1 MTHTLIKDEVKSGA
15 QAINVQ
21 NADSDS
27 DDPFGLTSSKS
38 RRATNAEGRSHRKQF
53 AKEMRR
59 AGSATIRDKEAYI
72 LIDGIRT
79 ETQVVKYEGTE
90 EEKKLDREE

>member
-1 MTHTLIKDEVKSGA
+1 
-15 QAINVQ
+15 
-21 NADSDS
+21 
-27 DDPFGLTSSKS
+27 
-38 RRATNAEGRSHRKQF
+38 
-53 AKEMRR
+53 MRR

>member
-1 MTHTLIKDEVKSGA
+1 MV
-15 QAINVQ
+15 QAIHVQ

-59 AGSATIRDKEAYI
+59 AGSATFRTNEPEEGFI